1 MFTLPS
7 RIILRVGI
15 GEYNSQVIFLSKPYF
30 ITTAK
35 KVLKIENISL
45 PIGDFQNYPSKLYL
59 CAWNLAECH
68 SQAIVENKSN
78 LALMGNITLNLS
90 LSTLKQ
96 VREVFDNLGTALVN
110 GQ

>member
-1 MFTLPS
+1 MS
-7 RIILRVGI
+7 I
-15 GEYNSQVIFLSKPYF
+15 GENNTQVIFLNKPYF
-30 ITTAK
+30 ITTGK
-35 KVLKIENISL
+35 MILKYREYYSPNRQFSELSVKIVF
-45 PIGDFQNYPSKLYL
+45 G
-59 CAWNLAECH
+59 AWNLAECH